1 MASGSILS
9 EVMLKE
15 KLVEL
20 WPEYSCL
27 YDVRSSDFKNKDRRE
42 VTMSEIAEKLKKVKN
57 NWKSHFFRRRFEP
70 SSEIT

>member
-1 MASGSILS
+1 MASGSVLS

-27 YDVRSSDFKNKDRRE
+27 YDVRSSDFKNRDRRE
-42 VTMSEIAEKLKKVKN
+42 VVMSEI
-57 NWKSHFFRRRFEP
+57 SDSFIFE
-70 SSEIT
+70 